1 MNIDTHIAD
10 RFLNRETNIQEEDK
24 WLFPSLRTADG
35 RRTEVVAELKKRSL
49 RCIEN
54 FPSFNRSLF
63 TGLFP
68 QLREKQKEISRFL
81 CRNV

>member
-35 RRTEVVAELKKRSL
+35 RRTEVVAELKKEHFVVL
-49 RCIEN
+49 KI
-54 FPSFNRSLF
+54 FLPS
-63 TGLFP
+63 TVP
-68 QLREKQKEISRFL
+68 CSRACFL
-81 CRNV
+81 SCVKSKKKLPFIW